1 MIYVTCTHKYTDARP
16 KESLGHLYVKIFW
29 NISLELEYHYHHLL
43 GRYYTMEATIRT
55 WPTGHVDPSPKS
67 ILLTRLCAMQTH
79 VVPLAR
85 YKYIVNYL
93 GTLNVCRT
101 QILPNVC
108 APDTKYDFT
117 PSRNSS
123 T

>member
-16 KESLGHLYVKIFW
+16 KESLGHLPVLHDGGNNQNLADRPRRPKPKI
-29 NISLELEYHYHHLL
+29 
-43 GRYYTMEATIRT
+43 
-55 WPTGHVDPSPKS
+55 DPSDSVVTFHPQMRYS
-67 ILLTRLCAMQTH
+67 FTYTQYDRCAMQTH